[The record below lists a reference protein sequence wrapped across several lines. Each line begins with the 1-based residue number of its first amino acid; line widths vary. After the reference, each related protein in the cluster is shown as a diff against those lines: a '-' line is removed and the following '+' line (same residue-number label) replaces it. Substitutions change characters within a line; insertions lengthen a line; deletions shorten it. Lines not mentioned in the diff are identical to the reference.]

1 MNNLSRLALLV
12 VFSVLSLH
20 AAAQSWPQRP
30 VRLVLSLG
38 PGAGA
43 DIGARLFADRLTKR
57 WGQPVVVENRPGA
70 DGVVAINAVIAARDD
85 HTFLWGPT
93 ANLAGHPYVMEK
105 LPYDPKE
112 LVPVARVTS
121 TVVAIAVPAS
131 LNVGSMKELMARARE
146 QPGKMNWA
154 SVVAMTDIIIAGYLQ
169 GAGLDMVRISYKDTV
184 SAINDLAEGRIQMY
198 SAAYAIMRPQVQG
211 GRIRLLA
218 VQNRNRVAGL
228 DLPTVAEA
236 GFPELTFDGLV
247 GVISARSSGLTDAA
261 RDRIAADIKAVA
273 ADPVVAER
281 LAATAQINNPGD
293 AAEFAAS
300 MDEQAAQLARF
311 AKMLGIKLGR

>member
-1 MNNLSRLALLV
+1 MNNLSRLALLAV
-12 VFSVLSLH
+12 LSVLSLH
-20 AAAQSWPQRP
+20 ATAQAWPQRP

-43 DIGARLFADRLTKR
+43 DIGARLFADRLAKR

-70 DGVVAINAVIAARDD
+70 DGVVAINAVINARDN
-85 HTFLWGPT
+85 HTLLWGPT

-121 TVVAIAVPAS
+121 TVVVIAVPAA
-131 LNVGSMKELMARARE
+131 LNVGSMKELLARARE

-154 SVVAMTDIIIAGYLQ
+154 SVVAMTDIIIAGYLK

-198 SAAYAIMRPQVQG
+198 SAAYAIMRPQAQG

-218 VQNRNRVAGL
+218 VQNRSRVPGL

-236 GFPELTFDGLV
+236 GFPEMTFDGLV
-247 GVISARSSGLTDAA
+247 GIISARSSGLTDAA

-281 LAATAQINNPGD
+281 LVATAQINNPGD

-311 AKMLGIKLGR
+311 AKMLGTTPGR